1 MKHSLDGETLTIFLE
16 GELNAYTSDTVEK
29 DIRDLLDKTEFTA
42 IILNMEKLTYISSAG
57 MRLIVWLKQQYSE
70 TSVEGVSK
78 PVYQILD
85 MVGFPKMIKIEK
97 LSYEA

>member
-16 GELNAYTSDTVEK
+16 GELNAYTSETVEK
-29 DIRDLLDKTEFTA
+29 DIKDLLDKTEFTV
-42 IILNMEKLTYISSAG
+42 IVLNMEKLTYISSAG
-57 MRLIVWLKQQYSE
+57 MRLIVWLKQQYNE
-70 TSVEGVSK
+70 TSVESVSE
-78 PVYQILD
+78 PVYRILD